1 MVFGSLKFDE
11 LQRTYL
17 AFFFFPPHSSPYI
30 NIFCWKIF
38 QWNQWFY
45 SFTVMSRFHLCF
57 GVIKKNDNI
66 TTFKFS
72 TKLDACYLKKKKVG
86 IRYVPQNEFKTAVW
100 SPSLAQPNYRA
111 CKFLFKNW
119 FHKIWKIFSIFQNE
133 IDISFFYY
141 FIKSKISGNVH
152 VVVFQNSEQFFF

>member
-1 MVFGSLKFDE
+1 MGNGIWVPEVWWTTKKDIPSI
-11 LQRTYL
+11 
-17 AFFFFPPHSSPYI
+17 FFFSPHSSPYI

-66 TTFKFS
+66 ITFKFS
-72 TKLDACYLKKKKVG
+72 TKLDACYLKKKNWNLVCAPKWIQDG
-86 IRYVPQNEFKTAVW
+86 GLIPFPGPTH
-100 SPSLAQPNYRA
+100 YRA

-119 FHKIWKIFSIFQNE
+119 FKKIWKILFQNE
-133 IDISFFYY
+133 IGIIFCT
-141 FIKSKISGNVH
+141 ILK
-152 VVVFQNSEQFFF
+152 FQEMYMV